1 MNPKNPMTRTAGGR
15 GSLSLEALVADAR
28 AALGGE
34 GDPIGLAAGAVPR
47 FELFSAA
54 SSICSQKVRAVLAHH
69 GQAYRSHV
77 IDLFGGQTYLPAYVR
92 LRLVGCDDLGAALA
106 SRHSGSTSVA
116 FGGGCDAAVVPTLID
131 WETGQVVVDSKRICN
146 HLDAAMADVSKRLR
160 PAQLAAH
167 IDRQIDVIDNLP
179 NYQMLRGLPPEGDRR
194 PDPLRG
200 KTGVAFALGKVERCD
215 RYLAEFAGD
224 EALVRA
230 YTAKRAKELDAAAR
244 LFGQDAMADAYEKAR
259 SACEALER
267 QLDACTTD
275 WLFGDR
281 VSMADLFWGVELTR
295 MKNLGADTFWK
306 DGALPAVA
314 AFAHRTRELHA
325 IRQAVVD
332 WPGALF

>member
-1 MNPKNPMTRTAGGR
+1 MKHWCAP
-15 GSLSLEALVADAR
+15 
-28 AALGGE
+28 
-34 GDPIGLAAGAVPR
+34 
-47 FELFSAA
+47 
-54 SSICSQKVRAVLAHH
+54 
-69 GQAYRSHV
+69 
-77 IDLFGGQTYLPAYVR
+77 
-92 LRLVGCDDLGAALA
+92 
-106 SRHSGSTSVA
+106 
-116 FGGGCDAAVVPTLID
+116 
-131 WETGQVVVDSKRICN
+131 
-146 HLDAAMADVSKRLR
+146 
-160 PAQLAAH
+160 
-167 IDRQIDVIDNLP
+167 
-179 NYQMLRGLPPEGDRR
+179 
-194 PDPLRG
+194 
-200 KTGVAFALGKVERCD
+200 
-215 RYLAEFAGD
+215 
-224 EALVRA
+224 
-230 YTAKRAKELDAAAR
+230 TAKRAKELDAAAR